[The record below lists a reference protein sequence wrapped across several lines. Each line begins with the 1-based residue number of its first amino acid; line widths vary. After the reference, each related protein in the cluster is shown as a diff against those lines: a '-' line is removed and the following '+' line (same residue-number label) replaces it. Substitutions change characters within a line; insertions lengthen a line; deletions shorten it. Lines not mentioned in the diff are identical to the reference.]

1 MKIIQLK
8 QHIAINRYCYTIHIM
23 FIAAFTFIN
32 DFSSTFRFIFHIFD
46 KFIKITAAT
55 CSGCFVPVLV
65 FTFILIFII
74 QSIVTIVIQF
84 SIIVILIII
93 FFFVIVSIILLII
106 ITFILHIF
114 IGVRIRIIIIVV
126 ILISTSCDKRDRK
139 QQCDNHHQPFPVHL
153 YSSICIN
160 LS

>member
-55 CSGCFVPVLV
+55 CSGCFVLVLV
-65 FTFILIFII
+65 FTLVLIFII
-74 QSIVTIVIQF
+74 QSIVIIFIQI

-93 FFFVIVSIILLII
+93 FFFVIFSIILLII

-114 IGVRIRIIIIVV
+114 VRIRIIIIVV
-126 ILISTSCDKRDRK
+126 ILIPTSRDKRDCK

-153 YSSICIN
+153 HSSICIN
-160 LS
+160 LP